1 NGDESSPVLGL
12 WGLGGILEGIRWEGV
27 ETVGFERVKEWVEA
41 VWRDLGMRER
51 EVFATGCWAIW
62 EARNK
67 TVFEGVLRR
76 KEEIIKRVWE
86 VNYEMREGGVEG
98 NKSSSIARERERE
111 MCETGIRVLGELLM
125 SSSDVNMEDSKDKNS
140 IVVNG
145 SVGDVEARFSHL
157 CKQNQFSLDE
167 KIYTDALK
175 VLRESKNILP
185 TNMSP
190 IGSNTPE
197 EMERYLFAFVLFTV
211 KRLGETSP
219 GVAIEAA
226 NQRGL
231 TLCQI
236 LRAVKLNL
244 VDFFKELPQFVV
256 RVGPVLSV
264 IYGLEWEKR
273 LEAKELQANFVHL
286 SCLSNYYK
294 RAFKEFFKTTEAD
307 LKPAVA
313 SSSLLDHVSEYSRFG
328 WLLFLALRVHAF
340 SSSRDLVSCIH
351 GLVSILAILI
361 IHIPTRLRNFNVLD
375 SPLFEKKTE
384 RGVNLIS
391 SLCHKYDT
399 SEDEVKRMVEKAN
412 DLISDILKK
421 MPQPASES
429 KSENL
434 VKINPDGLTYFEDLL
449 EDSSLPTYI
458 GMLEKD
464 YYAADWNKGDI
475 DERLFLNEDDSLL
488 GSGSLSGGGV
498 CMSGTKRKFDTM
510 ASPAKT
516 ITGQLSPYRSPAHPS
531 RESGSVCF
539 RAPTP
544 VSTTM
549 TTIKWLRTVIFPL
562 PSQPS
567 PQLEKYFTSCD
578 RNVSS
583 EVVRRAH
590 IILAAIFP
598 NNVLGD
604 TSTVG
609 DLPKSALLD
618 SIWAQ
623 QRQQEALKLYYR
635 VLEAMCTAEAQ
646 MLRANNLTSLL
657 TNERFHRCMLAC
669 SAELVLATHKAV
681 TMLFPSVLEK
691 TGITAFDLSKV
702 IESFIRH
709 EDSLPRELRRH
720 LNSLE
725 ERFLES
731 MVWDKGSSMYN
742 SLTIARP
749 SLSAEISRLGLLA
762 EPMPSLDAIAV
773 HSIVSCGGLP
783 QKHDT
788 EEGQNGDIRSPKRA
802 AMEYRSVLVERNS
815 FTSPMKDPLINSLK
829 HKLTPPALQSAF
841 ASPSRPNP
849 GSGGETCAETAI
861 NIFFRK
867 IVKLAAVRINIIV
880 EKLREKLEKQET
892 PGGIG
897 LPQQFRESV
906 YILFQ
911 KILNQRTSLFFNR
924 HIDQIILCSLY
935 GVAKISHVKLTFKD
949 IICHYRNQPLCK
961 LQVFGTVFVD
971 RSSARG
977 NGRQGQNH
985 VDIITFYNEVFI
997 PSVKPLLVELGPLGT
1012 GMKAG
1017 LIPERNDNSKGQCP
1031 GSPKVSGFPSL
1042 PDMSPKKVSTLQNV
1056 YVSPLRSSKMDALI
1070 SPRSKSYFACVGER
1084 THAYQSPSKDLTA
1097 INDRLNST
1105 PKKFKGLLNFDMN
1118 DGMIS
1123 DALVANS
1130 LYLRKGNCRGKTEQ
1144 PDLDIP

>member
-1 NGDESSPVLGL
+1 
-12 WGLGGILEGIRWEGV
+12 
-27 ETVGFERVKEWVEA
+27 
-41 VWRDLGMRER
+41 
-51 EVFATGCWAIW
+51 
-62 EARNK
+62 
-67 TVFEGVLRR
+67 
-76 KEEIIKRVWE
+76 
-86 VNYEMREGGVEG
+86 
-98 NKSSSIARERERE
+98 
-111 MCETGIRVLGELLM
+111 M
-125 SSSDVNMEDSKDKNS
+125 SSSDMNMEDSKDTNS

-145 SVGDVEARFSHL
+145 SIGDVEARFSDL
-157 CKQNQFSLDE
+157 CKNQLSLDE
-167 KIYTDALK
+167 RRYTDALK

-190 IGSNTPE
+190 IGNNTPE

-211 KRLGETSP
+211 KRLGVTGS

-236 LRAVKLNL
+236 LRAVKLNF
-244 VDFFKELPQFVV
+244 VDFFKELPQFVA
-256 RVGPVLSV
+256 RVGPVLSD

-273 LEAKELQANFVHL
+273 LEAKELEANFVHL

-294 RAFKEFFKTTEAD
+294 RAFKEFFKTSEAE
-307 LKPAVA
+307 LKPAVTST
-313 SSSLLDHVSEYSRFG
+313 SSPDHMADYSRFG

-361 IHIPTRLRNFNVLD
+361 IHIPTRLRNFNLHD

-391 SLCHKYDT
+391 SLCQKYDT
-399 SEDEVKRMVEKAN
+399 SEDEVKRMVETAN

-421 MPQPASES
+421 MPQPASEF

-449 EDSSLPTYI
+449 EECSLPTYI
-458 GMLEKD
+458 CILEKD
-464 YYAADWNKGDI
+464 YYAADWNKGDV

-510 ASPAKT
+510 ASPTKT
-516 ITGQLSPYRSPAHPS
+516 ITGQFSPYRSPVHAAS
-531 RESGSVCF
+531 RAGGSVSF

-544 VSTTM
+544 VSTAM

-567 PQLEKYFTSCD
+567 PKLEKYFTSCD

-590 IILAAIFP
+590 IILEAIFP
-598 NNVLGD
+598 KNVLGD
-604 TSTVG
+604 TSNVE

-623 QRQQEALKLYYR
+623 QRQQEALKLYFR

-646 MLRANNLTSLL
+646 MLHAKNLTSLL

-681 TMLFPSVLEK
+681 TMLFPAVLEK

-709 EDSLPRELRRH
+709 ENSLPRELRRH

-731 MVWDKGSSMYN
+731 MVWEKGSSMYN

-783 QKHDT
+783 PLKHDT

-802 AMEYRSVLVERNS
+802 ATEYRSVLVERNS
-815 FTSPMKDPLINSLK
+815 FTSPRKDPLINSLK

-849 GSGGETCAETAI
+849 GSGGETCAETVI
-861 NIFFRK
+861 NVFFRK
-867 IVKLAAVRINIIV
+867 TMKLAAVRINVIV

-892 PGGIG
+892 PGGVD
-897 LPQQFRESV
+897 LPQQFREIV
-906 YILFQ
+906 YSFFQ

-924 HIDQIILCSLY
+924 HIDQIILCSIY

-949 IICHYRNQPLCK
+949 IVCHYRNQPICK
-961 LQVFGTVFVD
+961 LSVFRSVFVD

-997 PSVKPLLVELGPLGT
+997 PSVKPLLVELDPLGT

-1017 LIPERNDNSKGQCP
+1017 LIPERNDNSEGRCP

-1042 PDMSPKKVSTLQNV
+1042 PDMSPKKVSTVHNV

-1070 SPRSKSYFACVGER
+1070 SPRSKSYYACVGES

-1105 PKKFKGLLNFDMN
+1105 PRKIKGRLNFDMN
-1118 DGMIS
+1118 DGLIS
-1123 DALVANS
+1123 DAVVANS
-1130 LYLRKGNCRGKTEQ
+1130 LYLRKGNCAGKTEQ